1 MLFPQFLGVFIVG
14 AKRTA
19 FGTFGGAFR
28 NTTQTQLQT
37 TAAKA
42 AIAASGLQPEHVDTV
57 VIGHI
62 MTVIFL
68 KFYQIIKIKEK
79 LKLKYTPS
87 FRPLLAMAFIYLV
100 M

>member
-1 MLFPQFLGVFIVG
+1 MYLVYEISKPVSLPGIFIVG

-28 NTTQTQLQT
+28 NTNQTQLQT
-37 TAAKA
+37 VAAKA

-62 MTVIFL
+62 MTVGN
-68 KFYQIIKIKEK
+68 
-79 LKLKYTPS
+79 
-87 FRPLLAMAFIYLV
+87 LLQK
-100 M
+100 